1 MYSLKNLL
9 NNYAVTLTDK
19 ANVNPVFICQ
29 RFCALALVKELGVD
43 EDRTGNHSNY
53 VSATKFTYNFAND
66 HETFSK
72 EKFNITLDS
81 NSRELPKFHK
91 NHLNCD
97 SLLLL
102 PGVQLNRCQMM

>member
-1 MYSLKNLL
+1 MYSPKNLL

-43 EDRTGNHSNY
+43 EDRTSNHSNY
-53 VSATKFTYNFAND
+53 VSATKFTYNFAYD

-81 NSRELPKFHK
+81 NNRELPHI
-91 NHLNCD
+91 
-97 SLLLL
+97 
-102 PGVQLNRCQMM
+102 

>member
-43 EDRTGNHSNY
+43 GDRTSNHSNY
-53 VSATKFTYNFAND
+53 VSATKFTYNFAYD

-72 EKFNITLDS
+72 EKFNITLDF
-81 NSRELPKFHK
+81 NNRELPHI
-91 NHLNCD
+91 
-97 SLLLL
+97 
-102 PGVQLNRCQMM
+102 